1 MTLVLREAG
10 NNESSDLDSRVSI
23 DFQRDHSTDYMHDSI
38 RVVHYEVCHS
48 SVLNLLPI
56 KKIITI

>member
-1 MTLVLREAG
+1 MSRVTSTL
-10 NNESSDLDSRVSI
+10 NVSI